1 MNLRELNIFFLM
13 RLTSLNLINII
24 LKKNKIYLSNITL
37 LNRVI
42 DISENVET
50 LDDFKNKIIY
60 ILI

>member
-50 LDDFKNKIIY
+50 DDFKNKIIY

>member
-42 DISENVET
+42 DISESVET